1 MRGPFVLSGM
11 STKKNTALVAS
22 ALTMTLAASLF
33 AAAPANAAPA
43 PSIPKQVALKK
54 KDVRH
59 LDVNTVFDLGTT
71 TDGTVTFAGQYC
83 DATDNGATGLEP
95 LPELGRW
102 WTWSNETSDLGVTV
116 DHVVTT
122 WADGDA
128 ALVDVQN
135 DTGHCRVFPG
145 DSYTVVVSGDDEWVA
160 QFGTYAVAV
169 RQVGNTLVSVAVT
182 DWGGGTDEL
191 AEAQHLIEIA
201 AAKIAKSNKLP

>member
-83 DATDNGATGLEP
+83 
-95 LPELGRW
+95 
-102 WTWSNETSDLGVTV
+102 
-116 DHVVTT
+116 
-122 WADGDA
+122 
-128 ALVDVQN
+128 
-135 DTGHCRVFPG
+135 VFPG
-145 DSYTVVVSGDDEWVA
+145 DSYTVVVSDDDEWVA

-201 AAKIAKSNKLP
+201 AAKVAKSNKLP